1 MDQLGGSVDVF
12 LDGGA
17 AGGAA
22 STIVDASRVT
32 QAGGRVRIVR
42 EGAITRAQIQQLIGD
57 ELEPV
62 VTAPTEPEE
71 PAVPDAPEAPRGTAS
86 GAERIDG
93 SADPDAAPA
102 ADAAPVVDASTD
114 AGPTYPEFVE
124 PADPTPADP
133 TPADRPRPSPPR
145 IRPRT
150 PVTYYAAMAVVSAVI
165 TLVLSMVV
173 MKLGYRYRLYPAIR
187 ARDVHTRPTPRLGGV
202 AMFAGILVAFAVASQ
217 VSWFSLVFDRPGP
230 VFAILGAALMI
241 VVIGVLDDIYDL
253 DWMIKLAGQ
262 ILAAGLL
269 AWQGV
274 AISSLPI
281 GGLTVGSSQMSIM
294 LTIFAIVL
302 VMNAVNFIDG
312 LDGLVAGVAIIANG
326 AFFLYS
332 FLLSDTA
339 TGQTERF
346 NLASLISAI
355 LIGACLGFLPFNWH
369 PRSSSWATRARC
381 SSASSWP
388 RARSPSRARSTRT
401 RRRSAARSCFPR
413 SCRSSCPSRSSSSRC
428 STSPSRCS
436 GASRPASRPSAPTA
450 STCTTA
456 CSTWAT
462 RACTRR

>member
-1 MDQLGGSVDVF
+1 M
-12 LDGGA
+12 
-17 AGGAA
+17 
-22 STIVDASRVT
+22 
-32 QAGGRVRIVR
+32 
-42 EGAITRAQIQQLIGD
+42 
-57 ELEPV
+57 
-62 VTAPTEPEE
+62 
-71 PAVPDAPEAPRGTAS
+71 
-86 GAERIDG
+86 
-93 SADPDAAPA
+93 
-102 ADAAPVVDASTD
+102 
-114 AGPTYPEFVE
+114 
-124 PADPTPADP
+124 
-133 TPADRPRPSPPR
+133 
-145 IRPRT
+145 
-150 PVTYYAAMAVVSAVI
+150 TYYAAMAVVSAVI

-173 MKLGYRYRLYPAIR
+173 MKLGYRYRLYPEIR

-202 AMFAGILVAFAVASQ
+202 AMFAGILVAFGVASQ
-217 VSWFSLVFDRPGP
+217 VSWFGLVFDRPGP

-369 PRSSSWATRARC
+369 PAKLFMGDAGALLVGLLMATSAIAVTGEIDPNPETFGRSQLLPAFLPILLPFAILIVPLLDFALAVFRRLKAGKSPFSADRKHLHHRLLDMGHSRLHATLIFYAWTGVVSAGCLLMFVVQPYAWGVAFIVVGMIVCAVVTLAPLSRRKRLEAAAQLVPADADSDDAAAYDPLDEAASDRPLARLTVSELEAVEREHADLATGAIATR
-381 SSASSWP
+381 
-388 RARSPSRARSTRT
+388 
-401 RRRSAARSCFPR
+401 
-413 SCRSSCPSRSSSSRC
+413 
-428 STSPSRCS
+428 
-436 GASRPASRPSAPTA
+436 PTD
-450 STCTTA
+450 TPHPGTA
-456 CSTWAT
+456 KETP
-462 RACTRR
+462 